1 VIEVPLRGS
10 VRLGVLPARN
20 GDCQMKIDGSSAL
33 GAL

>member
-1 VIEVPLRGS
+1 